1 MPANSL
7 HISSLATLPQ
17 ETQQKILAELSQEQA
32 EALLHDWEFF
42 ARPEQLPPPGEW
54 STWLVMAGRGFG
66 KTRCGAEW
74 VRARIKAGYGRIA
87 LVAPTAADARDVMVE
102 GESGLAAVCWEHDR
116 DHKGNVIG
124 RPLYEPSKRKLTWAN
139 GATAH
144 TYSAEEPDRLRGPQ
158 HDSAWCDETAAWKA
172 PDTWDMLLFGLRLGL
187 DPRIIATTTPK
198 PVRLVREVAKDPGT
212 VITRGSTFDNAANL
226 APRALEAF
234 RRTYE
239 GTRLGKQELYAE
251 LLEEAEGALWTRA
264 LIEAACTRPTPPAA
278 EMQRIVIAV
287 DPAVTAKAESDETG
301 IVAAGV
307 DAKRDGHVLR
317 DISGRYSP
325 EQWARRTV
333 LLFDELKADRV
344 VVEDNQGGDMVESVL
359 RQVSPALPIKRVHAH
374 TGKAVRAEPVAA
386 LYEQRRVSHAP
397 GLSDLEDQMCIWE
410 PLSGQK
416 SPDRLDALVYAL
428 RELMLGSQSDG
439 PRIGR
444 L

>member
-1 MPANSL
+1 MPHEPTPA
-7 HISSLATLPQ
+7 
-17 ETQQKILAELSQEQA
+17 
-32 EALLHDWEFF
+32 
-42 ARPEQLPPPGEW
+42 
-54 STWLVMAGRGFG
+54 
-66 KTRCGAEW
+66 
-74 VRARIKAGYGRIA
+74 IA
-87 LVAPTAADARDVMVE
+87 
-102 GESGLAAVCWEHDR
+102 W
-116 DHKGNVIG
+116 
-124 RPLYEPSKRKLTWAN
+124 
-139 GATAH
+139 
-144 TYSAEEPDRLRGPQ
+144 RGPPRHLPRDLPRRAHGPEAVSAF
-158 HDSAWCDETAAWKA
+158 HDGLGAVQVVSCHSAAS
-172 PDTWDMLLFGLRLGL
+172 LGW
-187 DPRIIATTTPK
+187 
-198 PVRLVREVAKDPGT
+198 VVGV
-212 VITRGSTFDNAANL
+212 

-234 RRTYE
+234 RRKYE

-278 EMQRIVIAV
+278 DMKRIVIAV

-333 LLFDELKADRV
+333 LLYDELKADRV

-359 RQVSPALPIKRVHAH
+359 RQVSPKLPIKRVHAH